1 MVIDDA
7 VYAMIMRVL
16 LVNLTFIFGHMP
28 WVVTKRI
35 KSLIKKKVK

>member
-7 VYAMIMRVL
+7 VRAMIMRVL
-16 LVNLTFIFGHMP
+16 LVNLTIFGHMP